1 LEAVVG
7 SLAPHVPVGEP
18 AELGVH
24 DGRQRVERAVIAAAP
39 RAEKRTDVVPNRFI
53 CASAAIHRAEL

>member
-7 SLAPHVPVGEP
+7 PFAPHVPVGEA

-24 DGRQRVERAVIAAAP
+24 DRRQRVERAVVAAAP
-39 RAEKRTDVVPNRFI
+39 RTEKRTDVAKNRFI
-53 CASAAIHRAEL
+53 PSSAAAHGAEL